1 MLSSSPSP
9 PEGAMTDRILDVDLL
24 AFEAG
29 GSAARRAVV
38 DGVRRSL
45 ETGFVFS
52 SHDISEQLL
61 DEAYGM
67 LAAFFALPAE
77 RKAKWH
83 VPEAHGASGYTGLSV
98 ERAVGAEVPDW
109 KEMLNWSAPLPGR
122 HPLRRAFPEQYPDQV
137 IPEAD
142 VPGIT
147 DVLTRL
153 HAGLLDLQ
161 TRVLRIVAL
170 GLGLAESFFDDM
182 LLYGSTLNRAI
193 RYPPM
198 SEAAGSGAEWAAAHA
213 DINLITALP
222 RASGPGLQVRT
233 VDGWVDARPPE
244 GSVILNTGL
253 MLERLT
259 NGLIPSGWHRV
270 VGDPDQRTERLSV
283 VQFCH
288 PSGWTVLQPVAAC
301 IDDEHPQRY
310 AGIRAGDLLAR
321 VVWDLGLG

>member
-1 MLSSSPSP
+1 
-9 PEGAMTDRILDVDLL
+9 MTDRILDVDLL
-24 AFEAG
+24 AFET
-29 GSAARRAVV
+29 GSAAQRRAVV

-45 ETGFVFS
+45 ETGFVYS
-52 SHDISEQLL
+52 SHDISNELL
-61 DEAYGM
+61 DRAYAM
-67 LAAFFALPAE
+67 LAEFFALPAD
-77 RKAKWH
+77 RKQKWFA
-83 VPEAHGASGYTGLSV
+83 PEAHGT
-98 ERAVGAEVPDW
+98 AVGSSTPDW
-109 KEMLNWSAPLPGR
+109 KEMLNWSAPLPDR
-122 HPLRRAFPEQYPDQV
+122 HPLRRAFPSQYPDQV
-137 IPEAD
+137 LPEAD

-147 DVLTRL
+147 ETLEEL

-161 TRVLRIVAL
+161 TRVLRVVAV
-170 GLGLAESFFDDM
+170 GLGVAEDFFDDM

-198 SEAAGSGAEWAAAHA
+198 SQAADGTAVWAAEHA

-222 RASGPGLQVRT
+222 RASARGLQVRT
-233 VDGWVDARPPE
+233 ADGWVDAVPPE
-244 GSVILNTGL
+244 GRVILNTGI

-270 VGDPDQRTERLSV
+270 VADPSEPGERLSV

-288 PSGWTVLQPVAAC
+288 PSGWTVLDPIAAC
-301 IDDEHPQRY
+301 VDADHPQRY